1 MAYNLRTGMIGNS
14 NLSVDVNMSDLDASN
29 ITSGTF
35 DVARIP
41 TLAKSKIST
50 ASTWAEGDIPLLDAT
65 KIATGILHTDRIP
78 SFDASKIA
86 TGILHLD
93 RIPALTT
100 SKIPD
105 LPATKITS
113 GTFDATLIPNL
124 DAAKITTG
132 TLHNDHIPHM
142 NADKISAGTFATA
155 RIPALPYLTT
165 ETLTMVA
172 FKNVVSV
179 STDFADFQS
188 RVNAL

>member
-65 KIATGILHTDRIP
+65 
-78 SFDASKIA
+78 KIA

-155 RIPALPYLTT
+155 RIPALPYLTA

>member
-14 NLSVDVNMSDLDASN
+14 NLSVDVHLDDLDASN

-35 DVARIP
+35 AVARIP

-65 KIATGILHTDRIP
+65 KIATGTLHADRIPSLDTSKINTGILHTDRIP
-78 SFDASKIA
+78 D
-86 TGILHLD
+86 
-93 RIPALTT
+93 
-100 SKIPD
+100 
-105 LPATKITS
+105 
-113 GTFDATLIPNL
+113 
-124 DAAKITTG
+124 
-132 TLHNDHIPHM
+132 M
-142 NADKISAGTFATA
+142 NADKITTGTFATA

-172 FKNVVSV
+172 FKNVVSA
-179 STDFADFQS
+179 SSDFADFQS